1 MTINRVPAG
10 LAGGLLALSLALAG
24 CGDASTAPA
33 APAAPAPASSAA
45 PQAGAQ
51 FNEADVT
58 FAQMMIP
65 HHREAVEM
73 AELATDRA
81 ETPEV
86 KGLASQIRGAQEP
99 EIDQLTG
106 FLTAWGA
113 KVPADDGMAG
123 MDHSNMG
130 GMSGM
135 SNTPAMPGAM
145 TPEQMEQ
152 LRNASGAEFDRMF
165 LTMMI
170 EHHQGAVTMAQQE
183 VDQGSNPDAKQ
194 LAEKIVADQNA
205 EIARMREL
213 QAG

>member
-1 MTINRVPAG
+1 MINSRVPAG

-33 APAAPAPASSAA
+33 APAAPPPASSAA
-45 PQAGAQ
+45 AQPGAG
-51 FNEADVT
+51 FNDADVA
-58 FAQMMIP
+58 FAQGMIP

-73 AELATDRA
+73 ADLATDRA

-86 KGLASQIRGAQEP
+86 KGLAGQIRAAQDP

-106 FLTAWGA
+106 LLTAWGA
-113 KVPADDGMAG
+113 PVPADNGMAG
-123 MDHSNMG
+123 MDHSNM
-130 GMSGM
+130 
-135 SNTPAMPGAM
+135 SNMPAMPSAMPGAM
-145 TPEQMEQ
+145 APEQMEQ
-152 LRNASGAEFDRMF
+152 LRNATGAEFDRMF

-170 EHHQGAVTMAQQE
+170 EHHQGAVRQAQQE

-194 LAEKIVADQNA
+194 LAEKIVTDQNA
-205 EIARMREL
+205 EIARMRTL

>member
-1 MTINRVPAG
+1 MITNRVPAG

-24 CGDASTAPA
+24 CGDASTAPT
-33 APAAPAPASSAA
+33 APAAPPPASSAA
-45 PQAGAQ
+45 AQAGAQ

-73 AELATDRA
+73 ADLATDRA

-130 GMSGM
+130 GMS
-135 SNTPAMPGAM
+135 NTPAMPGAM
-145 TPEQMEQ
+145 APEQMQQ
-152 LRNASGAEFDRMF
+152 LRNATGAEFDRMF

-170 EHHQGAVTMAQQE
+170 EHHQGAVSMAQQE

-205 EIARMREL
+205 EIGRMREL